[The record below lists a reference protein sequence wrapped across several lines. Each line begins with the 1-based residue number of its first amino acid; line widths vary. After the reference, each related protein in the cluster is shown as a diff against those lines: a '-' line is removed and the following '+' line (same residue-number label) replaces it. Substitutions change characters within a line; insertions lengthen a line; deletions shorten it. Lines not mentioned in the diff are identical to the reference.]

1 MKKKK
6 NKTKKREFEFSTLTT
21 KNGFLEI
28 LVADSIG
35 ISVRD
40 NKALYVSVGEWT
52 YYIDDS
58 TNEQIIHKFKR
69 HN

>member
-1 MKKKK
+1 MSKK
-6 NKTKKREFEFSTLTT
+6 NKTKKKGFEFSSLTT
-21 KNGFLEI
+21 QNGFLEI
-28 LVADSIG
+28 LVAYSIR

-40 NKALYVSVGEWT
+40 NKALYVSIGEWT
-52 YYIDDS
+52 YYIDDG

>member
-1 MKKKK
+1 MPKKK
-6 NKTKKREFEFSTLTT
+6 NKSKKKVFEFSSSTT

-40 NKALYVSVGEWT
+40 NKALYVSVGDWT

>member
-1 MKKKK
+1 MSKK
-6 NKTKKREFEFSTLTT
+6 NKTKKKGFEFSSLTT
-21 KNGFLEI
+21 QNGFLEI

-40 NKALYVSVGEWT
+40 TKALYVSVGEWT

-58 TNEQIIHKFKR
+58 TNEQIVHKFKR

>member
-1 MKKKK
+1 MAKK
-6 NKTKKREFEFSTLTT
+6 NKTKKKGFEFSSLTT
-21 KNGFLEI
+21 ENGFLEI

-35 ISVRD
+35 ISVRSD
-40 NKALYVSVGEWT
+40 QSLYVSVGDWT

-58 TNEQIIHKFKR
+58 TGEQIIHKFKT

>member
-1 MKKKK
+1 MSKK
-6 NKTKKREFEFSTLTT
+6 NKTKKKGFEFSSLTT
-21 KNGFLEI
+21 QNGFLEI

-40 NKALYVSVGEWT
+40 NKALYVSIGEWT
-52 YYIDDS
+52 YYIDDG